1 MVARRGRSL
10 NRRNFAAFRSL
21 AVFTSMEDAMGLL
34 DVLGGMGGSSRGFG
48 GGGGLFGGGGG
59 MSPVTGAVLGLLAYK
74 AYKNFSATPAT
85 PGGTAPASPGGLFGG
100 LGSLLGGGNGG
111 GILSGGLGDLMKQF
125 QQAGHAPTANSWVST
140 GPNQEIAPQALNH
153 VLTEEQI
160 SFLMQRT
167 GLSREDLLAGLSQQL
182 PKAIDQLTP
191 NGRLPTDA
199 EAGAV
204 L

>member
-1 MVARRGRSL
+1 
-10 NRRNFAAFRSL
+10 
-21 AVFTSMEDAMGLL
+21 MEEAMGLL
-34 DVLGGMGGSSRGFG
+34 D
-48 GGGGLFGGGGG
+48 GGLFGGGG

-74 AYKNFSATPAT
+74 AYKNFSASPAT
-85 PGGTAPASPGGLFGG
+85 PGAMAPASQGGLMGG

-125 QQAGHAPTANSWVST
+125 QQAGHASTANSWVST

>member
-1 MVARRGRSL
+1 
-10 NRRNFAAFRSL
+10 
-21 AVFTSMEDAMGLL
+21 MGLL
-34 DVLGGMGGSSRGFG
+34 DVLGGLGGGSRGFG
-48 GGGGLFGGGGG
+48 GGGGMFGGGGG

-74 AYKNFSATPAT
+74 AYKNFSATPAA
-85 PGGTAPASPGGLFGG
+85 PSGAMAAPASPGGLLGG

-111 GILSGGLGDLMKQF
+111 GILSGGLGDLVKQF
-125 QQAGHAPTANSWVST
+125 QQAGHAPAANSWVST
-140 GPNQEIAPQALNH
+140 GPNQEIAPHALNH

>member
-1 MVARRGRSL
+1 
-10 NRRNFAAFRSL
+10 
-21 AVFTSMEDAMGLL
+21 MGLL
-34 DVLGGMGGSSRGFG
+34 DVLGGGSLGGG
-48 GGGGLFGGGGG
+48 GLGGGLFGGRG

-74 AYKNFSATPAT
+74 AYKNFTATP
-85 PGGTAPASPGGLFGG
+85 TAPGSMAPAAPQGGPFAGTPLGGLMGG

-125 QQAGHAPTANSWVST
+125 QAAGHGPAANSWIGT
-140 GPNQEIAPQALNH
+140 GQNQPIAPQDLNH

-167 GLSREDLLAGLSQQL
+167 GLSREELLSGLAQQL
-182 PKAIDQLTP
+182 PQAVDQLTP
-191 NGRLPTDA
+191 NGRLPTA
-199 EAGAV
+199 GEAGNV

>member
-1 MVARRGRSL
+1 MVFLPWPRWWHGVAALSIGATSLRSVRWL
-10 NRRNFAAFRSL
+10 
-21 AVFTSMEDAMGLL
+21 FTSMEEAMGLL
-34 DVLGGMGGSSRGFG
+34 D
-48 GGGGLFGGGGG
+48 GGLFGGGG

-74 AYKNFSATPAT
+74 AYKSFSASPAT
-85 PGGTAPASPGGLFGG
+85 PGATAPASQGGLMGG

>member
-1 MVARRGRSL
+1 
-10 NRRNFAAFRSL
+10 
-21 AVFTSMEDAMGLL
+21 
-34 DVLGGMGGSSRGFG
+34 
-48 GGGGLFGGGGG
+48 
-59 MSPVTGAVLGLLAYK
+59 
-74 AYKNFSATPAT
+74 
-85 PGGTAPASPGGLFGG
+85 
-100 LGSLLGGGNGG
+100 
-111 GILSGGLGDLMKQF
+111 MKQF

-140 GPNQEIAPQALNH
+140 GPNQEIAPQTLNH

-182 PKAIDQLTP
+182 PKAVDQLTP

>member
-1 MVARRGRSL
+1 
-10 NRRNFAAFRSL
+10 
-21 AVFTSMEDAMGLL
+21 MGLL
-34 DVLGGMGGSSRGFG
+34 D
-48 GGGGLFGGGGG
+48 GGLFGGGG

-74 AYKNFSATPAT
+74 AYKNFSASPAT
-85 PGGTAPASPGGLFGG
+85 PGAMAPASQGGLMGG

-125 QQAGHAPTANSWVST
+125 QQAGHASTANSWVST